1 MKPFY
6 KKIPRNF
13 LLLMGVVTILISSCM
28 RYEDITFRGIENV
41 KIGKI
46 GMNESTMEMNLVFNN
61 PNKMGATL
69 NNARGKAW
77 IEDMYVGD
85 FLLNQ
90 DVKIPAKS
98 DFFVPVRLSINLKD
112 VIKNSITLMFQD
124 SVRLKVDGDA
134 KLSKGSLLK
143 TFPLK
148 YTGKKSSS
156 ELMNALK

>member
-1 MKPFY
+1 
-6 KKIPRNF
+6 
-13 LLLMGVVTILISSCM
+13 
-28 RYEDITFRGIENV
+28 
-41 KIGKI
+41 
-46 GMNESTMEMNLVFNN
+46 MNESTMEMNLVFNN

-98 DFFVPVRLSINLKD
+98 DFSVPVRLSINLKD